1 VLVKVL
7 SSLLR
12 LVTVDRYVFKS
23 QPLQIAKRLAAI
35 IFGIMKHTTIKIILI
50 LILSLILFIT
60 NSAIG
65 QTTIRGTTTITTDGV
80 VSDTINRSPN
90 LEFEK
95 RINLEPINSS
105 GFDIEIRFYKLTT
118 VTNKRNLRLVRFIK
132 GQWESFEYDENKK
145 SKILKYTVV
154 PTIGYHDFLT
164 NLMTHNLTYLP
175 DQSDLDRKIQDSFA
189 SKKEYL
195 QSSPCIMDDCRY
207 TIEFKFGE
215 KFRIYQFHN
224 PETYAKYYDNVEW
237 KNYIFIQN
245 LFEKGLVRK

>member
-1 VLVKVL
+1 M
-7 SSLLR
+7 
-12 LVTVDRYVFKS
+12 
-23 QPLQIAKRLAAI
+23 LAAI
-35 IFGIMKHTTIKIILI
+35 IFEIMKHTTIKIILI
-50 LILSLILFIT
+50 LFIT
-60 NSAIG
+60 NSALG
-65 QTTIRGTTTITTDGV
+65 QTTIRGTTTITTDEV

-105 GFDIEIRFYKLTT
+105 SFDIEIRFYKLTT
-118 VTNKRNLRLVRFIK
+118 VTNKRNLRLVRFIN

-145 SKILKYTVV
+145 SRILKYLVV
-154 PTIGYHDFLT
+154 PTTGYHDFLT
-164 NLMTHNLTYLP
+164 NLMMHNLTFLP
-175 DQSDLDRKIQDSFA
+175 DQSDLDKKIQDSFA

-195 QSSPCIMDDCRY
+195 QSSPCIMDGFRY

-237 KNYIFIQN
+237 KNYISVQN
-245 LFEKGLVRK
+245 LFENGLVRK